1 MLILSRDV
9 EEELVIILEDE
20 REITVKVVRATNNK
34 TRLGIEAV
42 RSIEVHRREVW
53 EAIKAARAATAADGS
68 RKSA

>member
-9 EEELVIILEDE
+9 EEELVIILEDG

-34 TRLGIEAV
+34 TRLGVEAE

-53 EAIKAARAATAADGS
+53 EAIKTRATKLKRA
-68 RKSA
+68 